1 MPEARITSV
10 SAPEQTQYFQMFAR
24 FGLGNERHCRPLA
37 QGDRHQ
43 QQGKPLIW
51 PALFWDG
58 HSERGGRFIGP
69 RGGNFVIDLPEG
81 KLVQPPTLRMGP
93 YQPPI

>member
-1 MPEARITSV
+1 
-10 SAPEQTQYFQMFAR
+10 

-58 HSERGGRFIGP
+58 HLENWRYTWMVRTAMSKRDRAADRGRLI
-69 RGGNFVIDLPEG
+69 RGWVG
-81 KLVQPPTLRMGP
+81 
-93 YQPPI
+93 